1 MGVLELRRDGVGACD
16 DGEGDGEE
24 EGVVGGVDAVEEE
37 VRAGVV
43 LLGGEDAARREEGV
57 AADCVAV
64 GGDGGRCELPEGRR
78 EDGAVVE
85 DVDEAAVGKEGE
97 EAGRPRKE
105 AGEAG
110 DEAGEADDGD
120 GRRVEAEV
128 DVQVEREEERRE
140 EGGSVAREAGARG
153 RRGGRLRC
161 RRVRR
166 GTP

>member
-1 MGVLELRRDGVGACD
+1 M
-16 DGEGDGEE
+16 
-24 EGVVGGVDAVEEE
+24 GGVDAVEEE
-37 VRAGVV
+37 IGAGVV
-43 LLGGEDAARREEGV
+43 LLGGEVAAGREERE
-57 AADCVAV
+57 AADRVAV

-97 EAGRPRKE
+97 EAGRPRNE

-140 EGGSVAREAGARG
+140 EGGSVAREAGGSRTTGRASAMSSSSAWNAVRSNSGG
-153 RRGGRLRC
+153 RRGGG
-161 RRVRR
+161 RRAAKKS
-166 GTP
+166 